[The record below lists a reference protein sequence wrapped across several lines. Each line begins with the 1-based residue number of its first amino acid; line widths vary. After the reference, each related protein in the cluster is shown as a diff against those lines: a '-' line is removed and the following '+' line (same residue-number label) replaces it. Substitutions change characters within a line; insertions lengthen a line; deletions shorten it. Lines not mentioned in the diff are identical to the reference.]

1 MKNLIKK
8 IIKEELNNTS
18 WETEDG
24 KVTLTQLLDATKDIP
39 VENIPL
45 EKLKP
50 FLLKWDDKKELI
62 RIDKVDLTYPIL
74 VFVKGNKFLT
84 IIDGNHRVHKAIQQ
98 GEKEIKGKLI
108 EIDKLPERIR
118 KVFKHIENPE

>member
-1 MKNLIKK
+1 MKNLIRR

-24 KVTLTQLLDATKDIP
+24 KVTLTDLLDATKDIP
-39 VENIPL
+39 VKNIPL

-50 FLLKWDDKKELI
+50 FLLKWDGDEKELI
-62 RIDKVDLTYPIL
+62 RVDKVDLTYPIL

-84 IIDGNHRVHKAIQQ
+84 IIDGNHRVHKAIKQ

-108 EIDKLPERIR
+108 QIDELPEDIR
-118 KVFKHIENPE
+118 KVFKHIG